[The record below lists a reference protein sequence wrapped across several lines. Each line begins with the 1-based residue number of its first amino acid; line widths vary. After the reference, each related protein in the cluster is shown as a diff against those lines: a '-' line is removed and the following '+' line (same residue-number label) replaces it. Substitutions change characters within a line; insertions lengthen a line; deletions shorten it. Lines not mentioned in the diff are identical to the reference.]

1 MSQTVGDLKAE
12 ADQLL
17 QQGIRHIKSHQ
28 FNEGI
33 RLYQQALAIYQ
44 KLGDYE
50 SQAEVLALL
59 GYISSF
65 QENYPV
71 AINYLERALKLARE
85 IPNRYLEGNI
95 LFNLGGAYIFQKDI
109 TRGKEYLQQSL
120 DIAREI
126 NDRDLLKVH
135 EQIWQSLTGTVPD
148 SNISSTQ
155 SRQHQTLSQNL
166 NSSRLVEAGS
176 LNDQGIELGNAG
188 QFEQAQHFFEKA
200 LTIYREI
207 DNQQMESRVL
217 GNIGLLYFSQGYFD
231 QAIDYYNK
239 SLLIAR
245 KAQDYQWEAAILTH
259 LGTVNFERGNYAQ
272 AIDYQMQ
279 SLSIAQKLGDKELEA
294 RIQDQLGSI
303 YLNLGEYFKAVEYQ
317 LSSLVIIQ
325 DLKNA
330 PDLNTRIEARRYE
343 AGYLGNLAN
352 TFKNLG
358 EYVKAEEYAQQSLQ
372 IAREINNPV
381 IESKALGTL
390 SNISIGKG
398 NYDVAKEY
406 AQQKLTITL
415 RINDRQG
422 QFEALNSLGNS
433 YFFLKD
439 YSTAIKYFQE
449 SLNLSQEIGD
459 IYKKGWTLTKLGDAF
474 LKYGNF
480 EESEKFL
487 RLGMEA
493 REALR
498 GKVGSN
504 DAYKVS
510 IFDLQVDTYQ
520 LLQQALVAQNKT
532 DEALEIAERGRARA
546 LVELAAQKLAFNSN
560 DDYSISN
567 FIDIASSELLTQT
580 INPQKSEA
588 DQLLQQGIAK
598 VQISQFQ
605 SALELFK
612 KALTIYQIIHCRQC
626 EGFAMLIIGETYYN
640 ISHYSKAIEYYQQS
654 LKIAQ
659 EINNPQMAALAQKAL
674 QESQK
679 LQNTPRLT
687 EANQLRKQCAEQ
699 GKLGQFETALNLCQR
714 ALTLYQELNFPA
726 GEGTTLLNLG
736 TAYYFLGKYAEALDS
751 FRQAL
756 PIIREFE
763 DHENEANA
771 LEGLAN
777 VYLVTGDYAQA
788 IENYKQYSNIAQ
800 KINDYPKQ
808 AYALGNLGVAYLY
821 LGDYPKATDYFAQE
835 LKIAETIDD
844 PEAKAS
850 ALCNLGNVYVVA
862 KKYNESIDFIQQCLA
877 IQGQLRNR
885 QAEGT
890 ALGSLGIAYREKGDY
905 TKAIYYLKQAIA
917 QAQEINDQRGE
928 GLALG
933 NLGLVYNYLQDKTKA
948 IDYFRQSLEIAR
960 EIGNLS
966 GQGASLNS
974 LGATFLQVGNL
985 AEAEKNLSAG
995 IKTWESLRN
1004 KLGDNDAYKVSIFE
1018 QQTLT
1023 YLLLQKVL
1031 IAQNQPNKALEI
1043 SERGRARAFVELLSR
1058 RFSPNQTEV
1067 SPITA
1072 PKLEEIKQI
1081 AKTQN
1086 ATLVEYSII
1095 VEQLPGNQDTSESEL
1110 YIWVIQPT
1118 GEVTFRRSNLKPLWQ
1133 TQKLSLK
1140 QLVTSSRQSIGVR
1153 GRSSIEVVPLNSSEI
1168 ENQLKQLHK
1177 ILIDPIAD
1185 LLPSDPNAH
1194 VIFMPQG
1201 ELFLVPFPA
1210 LQDANGKYLIEKH
1223 TILTAPAIQVLD
1235 LTQKQR
1241 VKVQQANPKGLVV
1254 VGNPTMPKVTI
1265 KIGEPPEQLNPL
1277 PAAENEAITIAKLL
1291 NTKALTGNQATK
1303 KAILSQLPQAR
1314 IIHLATH
1321 GLLDD
1326 FKGLGV
1332 PGAIALAPSGNDN
1345 GLLTADE
1352 ILNLKLN
1359 AELVVL
1365 SACDTGRGRIT
1376 GDGVIG
1382 LSRSLIT
1389 AGVPSIIVSLWSV
1402 PDAPTA
1408 SLMTEFY
1415 RNWQEKKLDKAQ
1427 ALRQAMLTI
1436 MKDRKYQNPKNWAA
1450 FTLIGE
1456 AE

>member
-1 MSQTVGDLKAE
+1 MNLRCNSINLVSISLLVSLGFPLSIFSSPHLPNFLGSSFESEVLSQTVGDLKAE

-28 FNEGI
+28 FNDGI

-546 LVELAAQKLAFNSN
+546 LVEL
-560 DDYSISN
+560 
-567 FIDIASSELLTQT
+567 
-580 INPQKSEA
+580 
-588 DQLLQQGIAK
+588 
-598 VQISQFQ
+598 
-605 SALELFK
+605 
-612 KALTIYQIIHCRQC
+612 
-626 EGFAMLIIGETYYN
+626 
-640 ISHYSKAIEYYQQS
+640 
-654 LKIAQ
+654 
-659 EINNPQMAALAQKAL
+659 
-674 QESQK
+674 
-679 LQNTPRLT
+679 
-687 EANQLRKQCAEQ
+687 
-699 GKLGQFETALNLCQR
+699 
-714 ALTLYQELNFPA
+714 
-726 GEGTTLLNLG
+726 
-736 TAYYFLGKYAEALDS
+736 
-751 FRQAL
+751 
-756 PIIREFE
+756 
-763 DHENEANA
+763 
-771 LEGLAN
+771 
-777 VYLVTGDYAQA
+777 
-788 IENYKQYSNIAQ
+788 
-800 KINDYPKQ
+800 
-808 AYALGNLGVAYLY
+808 
-821 LGDYPKATDYFAQE
+821 
-835 LKIAETIDD
+835 
-844 PEAKAS
+844 
-850 ALCNLGNVYVVA
+850 
-862 KKYNESIDFIQQCLA
+862 
-877 IQGQLRNR
+877 
-885 QAEGT
+885 
-890 ALGSLGIAYREKGDY
+890 
-905 TKAIYYLKQAIA
+905 
-917 QAQEINDQRGE
+917 
-928 GLALG
+928 
-933 NLGLVYNYLQDKTKA
+933 
-948 IDYFRQSLEIAR
+948 
-960 EIGNLS
+960 
-966 GQGASLNS
+966 
-974 LGATFLQVGNL
+974 
-985 AEAEKNLSAG
+985 
-995 IKTWESLRN
+995 
-1004 KLGDNDAYKVSIFE
+1004 
-1018 QQTLT
+1018 
-1023 YLLLQKVL
+1023 
-1031 IAQNQPNKALEI
+1031 
-1043 SERGRARAFVELLSR
+1043 LSR

-1118 GEVTFRRSNLKPLWQ
+1118 GEVTFRRSNLKPLRQ

-1153 GRSSIEVVPLNSSEI
+1153 GRGSIEVVPLNSSEI

-1177 ILIDPIAD
+1177 LLIEPIAD

-1265 KIGEPPEQLNPL
+1265 KIGEPPEQLNSL

>member
-1 MSQTVGDLKAE
+1 
-12 ADQLL
+12 
-17 QQGIRHIKSHQ
+17 
-28 FNEGI
+28 
-33 RLYQQALAIYQ
+33 
-44 KLGDYE
+44 
-50 SQAEVLALL
+50 
-59 GYISSF
+59 
-65 QENYPV
+65 
-71 AINYLERALKLARE
+71 
-85 IPNRYLEGNI
+85 
-95 LFNLGGAYIFQKDI
+95 
-109 TRGKEYLQQSL
+109 
-120 DIAREI
+120 
-126 NDRDLLKVH
+126 
-135 EQIWQSLTGTVPD
+135 
-148 SNISSTQ
+148 
-155 SRQHQTLSQNL
+155 
-166 NSSRLVEAGS
+166 
-176 LNDQGIELGNAG
+176 
-188 QFEQAQHFFEKA
+188 
-200 LTIYREI
+200 
-207 DNQQMESRVL
+207 
-217 GNIGLLYFSQGYFD
+217 
-231 QAIDYYNK
+231 
-239 SLLIAR
+239 
-245 KAQDYQWEAAILTH
+245 
-259 LGTVNFERGNYAQ
+259 
-272 AIDYQMQ
+272 
-279 SLSIAQKLGDKELEA
+279 
-294 RIQDQLGSI
+294 
-303 YLNLGEYFKAVEYQ
+303 
-317 LSSLVIIQ
+317 
-325 DLKNA
+325 
-330 PDLNTRIEARRYE
+330 
-343 AGYLGNLAN
+343 
-352 TFKNLG
+352 
-358 EYVKAEEYAQQSLQ
+358 
-372 IAREINNPV
+372 
-381 IESKALGTL
+381 
-390 SNISIGKG
+390 
-398 NYDVAKEY
+398 
-406 AQQKLTITL
+406 
-415 RINDRQG
+415 
-422 QFEALNSLGNS
+422 
-433 YFFLKD
+433 
-439 YSTAIKYFQE
+439 
-449 SLNLSQEIGD
+449 
-459 IYKKGWTLTKLGDAF
+459 LTKLGDAF

-546 LVELAAQKLAFNSN
+546 L
-560 DDYSISN
+560 
-567 FIDIASSELLTQT
+567 
-580 INPQKSEA
+580 
-588 DQLLQQGIAK
+588 
-598 VQISQFQ
+598 
-605 SALELFK
+605 
-612 KALTIYQIIHCRQC
+612 
-626 EGFAMLIIGETYYN
+626 
-640 ISHYSKAIEYYQQS
+640 
-654 LKIAQ
+654 
-659 EINNPQMAALAQKAL
+659 
-674 QESQK
+674 
-679 LQNTPRLT
+679 
-687 EANQLRKQCAEQ
+687 
-699 GKLGQFETALNLCQR
+699 
-714 ALTLYQELNFPA
+714 
-726 GEGTTLLNLG
+726 
-736 TAYYFLGKYAEALDS
+736 
-751 FRQAL
+751 
-756 PIIREFE
+756 
-763 DHENEANA
+763 
-771 LEGLAN
+771 
-777 VYLVTGDYAQA
+777 
-788 IENYKQYSNIAQ
+788 
-800 KINDYPKQ
+800 
-808 AYALGNLGVAYLY
+808 
-821 LGDYPKATDYFAQE
+821 
-835 LKIAETIDD
+835 
-844 PEAKAS
+844 
-850 ALCNLGNVYVVA
+850 
-862 KKYNESIDFIQQCLA
+862 
-877 IQGQLRNR
+877 
-885 QAEGT
+885 
-890 ALGSLGIAYREKGDY
+890 
-905 TKAIYYLKQAIA
+905 
-917 QAQEINDQRGE
+917 
-928 GLALG
+928 
-933 NLGLVYNYLQDKTKA
+933 
-948 IDYFRQSLEIAR
+948 
-960 EIGNLS
+960 
-966 GQGASLNS
+966 
-974 LGATFLQVGNL
+974 
-985 AEAEKNLSAG
+985 
-995 IKTWESLRN
+995 
-1004 KLGDNDAYKVSIFE
+1004 
-1018 QQTLT
+1018 
-1023 YLLLQKVL
+1023 
-1031 IAQNQPNKALEI
+1031 
-1043 SERGRARAFVELLSR
+1043 VELLSR

-1352 ILNLKLN
+1352 ILDLKLN

-1427 ALRQAMLTI
+1427 ALRQAMLTT
-1436 MKDRKYQNPKNWAA
+1436 MKNHPNNPKDWAA